1 MPDAAQLAR
10 CVRCFDEVE
19 KKKRYIDKAEA
30 HRKLEHYC
38 AYQDRCHQEVR
49 KKLIDLGCYGD
60 DLEEVMAQLV
70 VDNFLN
76 EERFARSYARGKFRI
91 KGWGRM
97 RIKRDLK
104 QKQISEYCIRKA
116 MEELEEFNY
125 DERLV
130 EVILKKNRLLRE
142 PDMFKRKGKLAQFA
156 MTKGFETGLIWET
169 VKRLHADGRLEGE

>member
-1 MPDAAQLAR
+1 MDKP
-10 CVRCFDEVE
+10 
-19 KKKRYIDKAEA
+19 KKYIDKAEA

-49 KKLIDLGCYGD
+49 KKLLDLGCYGD

-70 VDNFLN
+70 IDNFLN

-91 KGWGRM
+91 KGWGRH

-104 QKQISEYCIRKA
+104 QKHISAYCIKKA
-116 MEELEEFNY
+116 MEELEEFDY

-142 PDMFKRKGKLAQFA
+142 PDMFKRKGKLAKFVMA
-156 MTKGFETGLIWET
+156 KGFETGLIWET
-169 VKRLHADGRLEGE
+169 LRRLESDGRLDPNAEP

>member
-1 MPDAAQLAR
+1 MRYLTKSRVDKP
-10 CVRCFDEVE
+10 
-19 KKKRYIDKAEA
+19 KKYIDKAEA

-49 KKLIDLGCYGD
+49 KKLLDLGCYGD

-70 VDNFLN
+70 IDNFLN

-91 KGWGRM
+91 KGWGRY

-104 QKQISEYCIRKA
+104 QKHISEYCIKKA
-116 MEELEEFNY
+116 MEELEEFDY

-130 EVILKKNRLLRE
+130 EIILKKNRLVRE
-142 PDMFKRKGKLAQFA
+142 PDMFKRKGKLAKFV

-169 VKRLHADGRLEGE
+169 LRRLEADGRLDPNAEP

>member
-1 MPDAAQLAR
+1 M
-10 CVRCFDEVE
+10 E